1 MYSMIFPLCPT
12 RKQIGMSDKKKS
24 GNMQRMKLA
33 LFIPW
38 DKDGR
43 IYLDEHSFITKDT
56 EIRDVNGAKVE
67 DGNIIKFPDGVLLK
81 GKK

>member
-1 MYSMIFPLCPT
+1 MP
-12 RKQIGMSDKKKS
+12 KKKKS

-43 IYLDEHSFITKDT
+43 IYLGDSYEYITKDT
-56 EIRDVNGAKVE
+56 KIEG
-67 DGNIIKFPDGVLLK
+67 GNIIKFPDGVLIK

>member
-1 MYSMIFPLCPT
+1 
-12 RKQIGMSDKKKS
+12 MSKKKS
-24 GNMQRMKLA
+24 GNIQRLKLA

-43 IYLDEHSFITKDT
+43 IYLDATKTQFITPETKL
-56 EIRDVNGAKVE
+56 EG
-67 DGNIIKFPDGVLLK
+67 GNIIKFPDGVLLK

>member
-1 MYSMIFPLCPT
+1 
-12 RKQIGMSDKKKS
+12 MSKKKS
-24 GNMQRMKLA
+24 GNIQRLKLA

-43 IYLDEHSFITKDT
+43 IYLGDNEFITRETKL
-56 EIRDVNGAKVE
+56 EG
-67 DGNIIKFPDGVLLK
+67 GNVIKFPDGVLLK

>member
-1 MYSMIFPLCPT
+1 
-12 RKQIGMSDKKKS
+12 MSKKKP

-38 DKDGR
+38 DEQGR
-43 IYLDEHSFITKDT
+43 IYLGDDKTQFITKDT
-56 EIRDVNGAKVE
+56 KVE
-67 DGNIIKFPDGVLLK
+67 GGNIIKFPDGVLLK

>member
-1 MYSMIFPLCPT
+1 M
-12 RKQIGMSDKKKS
+12 KKKPA
-24 GNMQRMKLA
+24 NIQRMKLA

-43 IYLDEHSFITKDT
+43 IYLDAEKTQYITPDT
-56 EIRDVNGAKVE
+56 KVE
-67 DGNIIKFPDGVLLK
+67 GGNIIKYPDGILLK